1 MEASRREGEEGR
13 DGIQPR
19 WRPPPRGAT
28 AGGGTDKDAD
38 PDGLPAPGARAPS
51 TTPTVSPEPAPH
63 GKAHQ
68 AAKAIVRRR
77 QPKQCGRS
85 SSSRGRRTRSAA
97 AAARDGGERGPQQA
111 RQKQAEEQQARAYAE
126 AEARAQ
132 ASEAEAER
140 LRAALEASREEARL
154 VVEAAAAAERVMPMA
169 AAGAGGAGAG
179 GAGGG
184 EGATDFTAAA
194 AAVAAA
200 AANEQL
206 AAQQQLAESERQAKS
221 CARLRRRSMRA
232 ACLARSKSAAAEE
245 EGEEGAQ
252 MRRPLHLG
260 RQRRGCDASYP
271 PSAAA
276 SPHSPFFGVV
286 VVVVVVV
293 LRWRRARWLVHPYA
307 PASGSEFEARLVD
320 TAELPATAE
329 AETAALRAELEA
341 MADRNDAMSKMLDGV
356 SEEDLRDAAELGV
369 VREREQALQ
378 RENTELRRRLA
389 QTSKGYHGDDQPW
402 SPRLGGD
409 GTNAIFHPRPAAE
422 SRRPVTADAAK
433 AGADGADG
441 RMDGGG
447 GGGGGE
453 GHGRSPASS
462 SPGAKAAVRPE
473 HPTARRMRQAEYARS
488 QRWESRRAQL
498 EHEREMQA
506 ERKMKAYCTVH
517 YTGEACAE
525 MHSLLYDAASEGAS
539 SRPSASRAASGAATH
554 RDLARSPVQSP
565 ESEILPIGSLVP
577 PKRGAIPLPSSRQ
590 RPSGAGRVSV
600 LHSSP
605 LQVAPLSP
613 GSKMTMRGYQ
623 RSPRSASGLR
633 NGGRGSASPLPMLSR
648 NDSGLRPTS
657 SLGGSASL
665 PAL

>member
-1 MEASRREGEEGR
+1 MS
-13 DGIQPR
+13 
-19 WRPPPRGAT
+19 
-28 AGGGTDKDAD
+28 
-38 PDGLPAPGARAPS
+38 
-51 TTPTVSPEPAPH
+51 
-63 GKAHQ
+63 
-68 AAKAIVRRR
+68 
-77 QPKQCGRS
+77 
-85 SSSRGRRTRSAA
+85 
-97 AAARDGGERGPQQA
+97 
-111 RQKQAEEQQARAYAE
+111 
-126 AEARAQ
+126 
-132 ASEAEAER
+132 
-140 LRAALEASREEARL
+140 
-154 VVEAAAAAERVMPMA
+154 
-169 AAGAGGAGAG
+169 
-179 GAGGG
+179 
-184 EGATDFTAAA
+184 
-194 AAVAAA
+194 
-200 AANEQL
+200 
-206 AAQQQLAESERQAKS
+206 
-221 CARLRRRSMRA
+221 
-232 ACLARSKSAAAEE
+232 
-245 EGEEGAQ
+245 
-252 MRRPLHLG
+252 
-260 RQRRGCDASYP
+260 
-271 PSAAA
+271 
-276 SPHSPFFGVV
+276 
-286 VVVVVVV
+286 
-293 LRWRRARWLVHPYA
+293 HPYA
-307 PASGSEFEARLVD
+307 PASGSELGGAACAD
-320 TAELPATAE
+320 TAERLATAE

-341 MADRNDAMSKMLDGV
+341 MADRNDAMSKMLDGL
-356 SEEDLRDAAELGV
+356 SAEDLRDAAELGV

-389 QTSKGYHGDDQPW
+389 QTSKGYHGDYHPW

-422 SRRPVTADAAK
+422 SRRPVTADAAN

-447 GGGGGE
+447 GGGGGGE
-453 GHGRSPASS
+453 AHARSSASS
-462 SPGAKAAVRPE
+462 SPVAKAAVRPE
-473 HPTARRMRQAEYARS
+473 HPTARRMRQAEDARS

-554 RDLARSPVQSP
+554 RDLARSPVISP
-565 ESEILPIGSLVP
+565 ESEIVPIGSLVP

-633 NGGRGSASPLPMLSR
+633 NGGRGSASPLPTLSR

-665 PAL
+665 PTL